1 MRCPACGHL
10 RDRVVDSRQTEDG
23 RSIRRRRECETC
35 GGRFTTFERIE
46 TAMVQ
51 VRKRNGDV
59 EPFDASKVAAGVS
72 AACKSRPVDPGQI
85 AVLVADVE
93 DALRSLG
100 KEVTSDEV
108 GLEVLLRLRS
118 CRPGTSS
125 CGRCS
130 PRTVRCS
137 AAGPV
142 GAPDRQAGST
152 LGVWSSRI
160 SRSKSEMVSKPL

>member
-1 MRCPACGHL
+1 MRCPACGNL

-51 VRKRNGDV
+51 VRKRTGDI

-93 DALRSLG
+93 DALRSMA
-100 KEVTSDEV
+100 KVVTSDEV
-108 GLEVLLRLRS
+108 GLEVLLRLRDLDEVAAVRFAS
-118 CRPGTSS
+118 VYKGFDTISDFEREIRLLQETAPG
-125 CGRCS
+125 
-130 PRTVRCS
+130 
-137 AAGPV
+137 
-142 GAPDRQAGST
+142 
-152 LGVWSSRI
+152 
-160 SRSKSEMVSKPL
+160 E

>member
-1 MRCPACGHL
+1 MRCPACGNL

-35 GGRFTTFERIE
+35 GGRFTTFERTE

-51 VRKRNGDV
+51 VRKRTGEV

-93 DALRSLG
+93 DALRSLA
-100 KEVTSDEV
+100 KVVTSDEV
-108 GLEVLLRLRS
+108 GLEVLRRLRDLDEVAAVRFAS
-118 CRPGTSS
+118 VYKGFDTISDFEREIRLLQEATPG
-125 CGRCS
+125 
-130 PRTVRCS
+130 
-137 AAGPV
+137 
-142 GAPDRQAGST
+142 D
-152 LGVWSSRI
+152 
-160 SRSKSEMVSKPL
+160 

>member
-108 GLEVLLRLRS
+108 GLEVLLRLRALDEVAAVRFAS
-118 CRPGTSS
+118 VYKGFDTISDFEREIRLLQETAPG
-125 CGRCS
+125 
-130 PRTVRCS
+130 
-137 AAGPV
+137 
-142 GAPDRQAGST
+142 D
-152 LGVWSSRI
+152 
-160 SRSKSEMVSKPL
+160 

>member
-1 MRCPACGHL
+1 MRCPACGNL

-51 VRKRNGDV
+51 VRKRTGVV

-93 DALRSLG
+93 DALRSMG

-108 GLEVLLRLRS
+108 GLEVLLRLRALDEVAA
-118 CRPGTSS
+118 
-125 CGRCS
+125 
-130 PRTVRCS
+130 VRFAS
-137 AAGPV
+137 VYKGFDTISDFEREIRLLQTPSGP
-142 GAPDRQAGST
+142 S
-152 LGVWSSRI
+152 
-160 SRSKSEMVSKPL
+160 

>member
-1 MRCPACGHL
+1 MRCPSCGDL

-35 GGRFTTFERIE
+35 GGRFTTFERVE
-46 TAMVQ
+46 TALVQ
-51 VRKRNGDV
+51 VRKRSGGV
-59 EPFDASKVAAGVS
+59 EGFDASKVAAGVS

-108 GLEVLLRLRS
+108 GLEVLLRLRALDEVAA
-118 CRPGTSS
+118 
-125 CGRCS
+125 
-130 PRTVRCS
+130 VRFAS
-137 AAGPV
+137 VYKGF
-142 GAPDRQAGST
+142 DT
-152 LGVWSSRI
+152 I
-160 SRSKSEMVSKPL
+160 SDFEREIRLLQEPT

>member
-1 MRCPACGHL
+1 MRCPACGNL

-93 DALRSLG
+93 DALRSMG
-100 KEVTSDEV
+100 KEVSSDEV
-108 GLEVLLRLRS
+108 GLEVLLRLRALDEVA
-118 CRPGTSS
+118 
-125 CGRCS
+125 
-130 PRTVRCS
+130 TVRFAS
-137 AAGPV
+137 VYKGFDTISDFEREIRLLQET
-142 GAPDRQAGST
+142 APGD
-152 LGVWSSRI
+152 
-160 SRSKSEMVSKPL
+160 